1 MQVEMPSSEETA
13 ARALRWFLRGG
24 GWEAL
29 VRELAW
35 AAVRATGAEQR
46 SIEWLTPLVD
56 ARLGERV
63 DGLEFLVD
71 RASTIA
77 RREHVRSW
85 PHDSE
90 GAAETTA
97 LLDGYEEGLQV
108 LSRLYLEVL
117 EWAADLISERISG
130 SPGRSKRFRVPLR
143 RKRPPA
149 DLDIPLIVAEEL
161 TRGRRPPGSP
171 DRRAA

>member
-1 MQVEMPSSEETA
+1 M
-13 ARALRWFLRGG
+13 
-24 GWEAL
+24 
-29 VRELAW
+29 
-35 AAVRATGAEQR
+35 
-46 SIEWLTPLVD
+46 
-56 ARLGERV
+56 
-63 DGLEFLVD
+63 
-71 RASTIA
+71 
-77 RREHVRSW
+77 RSW

-90 GAAETTA
+90 GAETAA

-117 EWAADLISERISG
+117 EWAADLIGERISG

-161 TRGRRPPGSP
+161 TRGRRPLGGP